1 MKNMLARTAAHLP
14 AHFPGYLLVSMVLL
28 ACVVGAALPARHP
41 GLSTVTT
48 VLWLLGAGGAL
59 CLMLRRAIDADDRTR
74 DLGLRLAREQAA
86 RRSVEDILADTQT
99 VLSKVVRQQESVRDG
114 ERARI
119 AREIHDELGQTLLT
133 LRADLSLQQ
142 VAANGLH
149 PALHQKT
156 GAMIVTLDGA
166 LQSLR
171 AVVSELRPLALGE
184 GLREAVERQLEEFTR
199 SSGIAHRLEISP
211 GPLGEREMAAFEGDA
226 LLYRV
231 LQQALADLAHQG
243 GATEVRV
250 GLQRSS
256 NGLTLR
262 IDDNGHGSRRPAA
275 PCACGLA
282 GMRERVE
289 ACGGAL
295 RITAKS
301 DGGMALALTL
311 PQARGLAPA

>member
-1 MKNMLARTAAHLP
+1 MKNMLGRAAGYLP
-14 AHFPGYLLVSMVLL
+14 TYLLVSVVLL
-28 ACVVGAALPARHP
+28 ACVAGAVVGAWNRS
-41 GLSTVTT
+41 LSTMTT
-48 VLWLLGAGGAL
+48 ILWLLAAGGAV
-59 CLMLRRAIDADDRTR
+59 CLMLRRSIDADDRTR
-74 DLGLRLAREQAA
+74 ELNLRLAREQAA
-86 RRSVEDILADTQT
+86 RRGVEEILADTQT

-119 AREIHDELGQTLLT
+119 AREIHDQLGQPLLS
-133 LRADLSLQQ
+133 LRADLSLQH
-142 VAANGLH
+142 VASNGLH

-156 GAMIVTLDGA
+156 GAMIGTLDGA
-166 LQSLR
+166 LGSLR

-184 GLREAVERQLEEFTR
+184 GLRGAIERQLEEFTR
-199 SSGIAHRLEISP
+199 LSGIAHRLEISP
-211 GPLGEREMAAFEGDA
+211 GALGERDMAAFEGDA

-231 LQQALADLAHQG
+231 LQQALADLAHQA

-250 GLQRSS
+250 GLQRGSD
-256 NGLTLR
+256 GLTLR
-262 IDDNGHGSRRPAA
+262 IDDNGHGNRRPAP

-295 RITAKS
+295 RIIARS

>member
-14 AHFPGYLLVSMVLL
+14 ACLLASMVLF
-28 ACVVGAALPARHP
+28 ACVAGAVLPAWNP
-41 GLSTVTT
+41 SLSTVTT
-48 VLWLLGAGGAL
+48 ILWLLGAGGAL

-74 DLGLRLAREQAA
+74 ELGLRLAREQAA
-86 RRSVEDILADTQT
+86 RRGVEDILADTQT

-142 VAANGLH
+142 VASNGLH
-149 PALHQKT
+149 PTLHQKT
-156 GAMIVTLDGA
+156 GAMLGTLDGA

-184 GLREAVERQLEEFTR
+184 GLRDAIERQLEAFTR
-199 SSGIAHRLEISP
+199 LSGIAHRLDISP
-211 GPLGEREMAAFEGDA
+211 GPLGEREMDAFEGDA

-243 GATEVRV
+243 GVTEVRV
-250 GLQRSS
+250 GLQRGS

-262 IDDNGHGSRRPAA
+262 IDDNGQGSRRPAT

-295 RITAKS
+295 RITSKS
-301 DGGMALALTL
+301 DGGTALALTL